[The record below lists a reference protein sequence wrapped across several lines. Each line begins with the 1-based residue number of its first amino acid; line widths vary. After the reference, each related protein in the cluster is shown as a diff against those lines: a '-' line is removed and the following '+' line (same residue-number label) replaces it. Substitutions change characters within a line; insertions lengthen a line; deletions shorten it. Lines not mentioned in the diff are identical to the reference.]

1 MGLSGLWIAAAYG
14 KTRSGGTAADG
25 GGAAVEAQVLHSQ
38 QQPRQPEGEQHDAVH
53 GPVEAAQHVEAP
65 PPVCARGW
73 ERFRWI
79 PHLPVRIPG
88 VEVCLRC
95 GHTPARTAQAATW
108 RAEPCSGELA
118 VEELPGRVGVALN
131 LLSED
136 WLRQLTEPTRSRA
149 RAIRDAQFAEA
160 RARGGVRV
168 AGASAGSASAGSGSA
183 SWVRGAR
190 WGRAGAGVPARG
202 GGGDARGVIAVAG
215 GAADTATGIEPVRGG
230 AADTQRGVLPATDGG
245 RRPEGCSGAA
255 GTASGAPPGSLTAR
269 VLRMQAQGL

>member
-1 MGLSGLWIAAAYG
+1 MQLP
-14 KTRSGGTAADG
+14 
-25 GGAAVEAQVLHSQ
+25 Q
-38 QQPRQPEGEQHDAVH
+38 QQPAQRGGEQQGSAQ
-53 GPVEAAQHVEAP
+53 GPVEVEQRLELP
-65 PPVCARGW
+65 PPAGGRGW

-95 GHTPARTAQAATW
+95 GLTPSRTALAARW

-118 VEELPGRVGVALN
+118 VEELPGRVGVALS
-131 LLSED
+131 LLSEE
-136 WLRQLTEPTRSRA
+136 WLGQLSEPTRSRA
-149 RAIRDAQFAEA
+149 RSIRDAQFAEA

-190 WGRAGAGVPARG
+190 RGRAGAGVPARG

-230 AADTQRGVLPATDGG
+230 AADTQRGVLPATVGG
-245 RRPEGCSGAA
+245 RRPDGCSGAA